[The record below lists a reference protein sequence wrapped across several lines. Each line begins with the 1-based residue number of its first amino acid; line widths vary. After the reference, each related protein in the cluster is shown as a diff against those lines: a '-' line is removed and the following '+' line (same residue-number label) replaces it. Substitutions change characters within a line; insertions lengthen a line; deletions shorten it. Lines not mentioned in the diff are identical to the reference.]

1 MADEVKNILIV
12 GTGGQGVILA
22 SDILSD
28 VLADIEGVE
37 VKKNETHGMSQRGG
51 SVHSQVRF
59 GPMVHTPFISPGE
72 ADIILA
78 FEEAEGLRWSHYLAP
93 DGVMILNRENIVPP
107 LAYVGL
113 AQYPYDEINELKKD
127 PRVKVIEAHRLAEE
141 AGSVK
146 VVSVVLL
153 GTLSALL
160 GFEQA
165 IWLDNIKKSV
175 PQKAIDSNMV
185 GFEKG
190 YEAVRHNG

>member
-1 MADEVKNILIV
+1 MTKDVKNVLIV

-28 VLADIEGVE
+28 VLADVSGIE

-59 GPMVHTPFISPGE
+59 GSKVNTPFISPGE

-93 DGVMILNRENIVPP
+93 DGVMILNTENIVPP

-113 AQYPYDEINELKKD
+113 AEYPYDEIAALKKD
-127 PRVKVIEAHRLAEE
+127 PRVKSLDAYKLAAEV
-141 AGSVK
+141 GNTK
-146 VVSVVLL
+146 VVSVILL
-153 GTLSALL
+153 GALAGILGFEKNIWLANLEKRVPPKALKANLL
-160 GFEQA
+160 GFE
-165 IWLDNIKKSV
+165 
-175 PQKAIDSNMV
+175 
-185 GFEKG
+185 KG
-190 YEAVRHNG
+190 VSSI

>member
-1 MADEVKNILIV
+1 MTKDVKNVLIV

-28 VLADIEGVE
+28 VLADIEGIE

-59 GPMVHTPFISPGE
+59 GEKVHTPFISPGE
-72 ADIILA
+72 ADVILA
-78 FEEAEGLRWSHYLAP
+78 FEEAEGLRWSHYLAR
-93 DGVMILNRENIVPP
+93 DGVMILNSENIVPP

-113 AQYPYDEINELKKD
+113 TRYPYQEIAKLKEDK
-127 PRVKVIEAHRLAEE
+127 RIKVINAHNIALET
-141 AGSVK
+141 GNVK

-153 GTLSALL
+153 GALA
-160 GFEQA
+160 A
-165 IWLDNIKKSV
+165 IL
-175 PQKAIDSNMV
+175 

-190 YEAVRHNG
+190 IWVNNLQKRVPEKALKANLIGFEKGLSAV

>member
-1 MADEVKNILIV
+1 MANQVKNVLIV

-28 VLADIEGVE
+28 VLSDVPGME

-59 GPMVHTPFISPGE
+59 GPKVHTPFISPGE
-72 ADIILA
+72 VDVILA

-93 DGVMILNRENIVPP
+93 DGVMILNNESIVPP

-113 AQYPYDEINELKKD
+113 AQYPYDDIEDLKKD
-127 PRVKVIEAHRLAEE
+127 ERVKVIDAYKIATE
-141 AGSVK
+141 AGNTK

-153 GTLSALL
+153 GALAARLDIDKDIWLTNLKNRVPAKALEANLL
-160 GFEQA
+160 GFDKGMAA
-165 IWLDNIKKSV
+165 I
-175 PQKAIDSNMV
+175 
-185 GFEKG
+185 
-190 YEAVRHNG
+190 